1 MKLSRTNKI
10 LEKMKQKGINQALI
24 SDPYSIFYLAEYL
37 EHPGER
43 FFAVLLDENGNHK
56 LFINALFLLEQDL
69 GLEKVVYSDTDNPI
83 ELLAKYIPNG
93 SVVGIDKV
101 LPARFLLPLMNHLPE
116 NKFVDVSQIV
126 DRVRMIKDEEEKEL
140 MRRASLLN
148 DEACQ
153 RVINSISEG
162 KSEKDV
168 SKDLL
173 AIHEELKV
181 DGLSFDPI
189 IAYGANGANPHGTVG
204 DRYVK
209 PGDAIIIDMGGIK
222 DNYCSDMTRT
232 VFWKQPSEKA
242 REVFEIVLEA
252 QKRGVSAVKPGVR
265 FCDIDA
271 ACRDYITEK
280 GYGEFFTHRTGH
292 HIGLECHEYGDIS
305 SINETKCE
313 PGMIFSIEPGIYLPG
328 EFGVRIEDLV
338 LVTEDGCEVLNK
350 LNKELVIIG
359 K

>member
-10 LEKMKQKGINQALI
+10 LSKMKEQGINQALI
-24 SDPYSIFYLAEYL
+24 SDPYSIFYLTGHL

-43 FFAVLLDENGNHK
+43 FYAVLLDENGNHK
-56 LFINALFLLEQDL
+56 LFINALFPLDKDL
-69 GLEKVVYSDTDNPI
+69 GLEKVVYSDTDKPI
-83 ELLAKYIPNG
+83 EILSKSIPNG

-101 LPARFLLPLMNHLPE
+101 LPARFLLPLMNYLPE
-116 NKFVDVSQIV
+116 SKFVDVSQIV

-153 RVINSISEG
+153 RVINSISAE
-162 KSEKDV
+162 KSEKDIV
-168 SKDLL
+168 KDLL
-173 AIHEELKV
+173 AIHEDLGVE
-181 DGLSFDPI
+181 GLSFDPI
-189 IAYGANGANPHGTVG
+189 IGYGANGANPHGT
-204 DRYVK
+204 
-209 PGDAIIIDMGGIK
+209 
-222 DNYCSDMTRT
+222 
-232 VFWKQPSEKA
+232 
-242 REVFEIVLEA
+242 
-252 QKRGVSAVKPGVR
+252 GVR
-265 FCDIDA
+265 LCDIDA

-305 SINETKCE
+305 SVNETKCE

-350 LNKELVIIG
+350 LNKELVVIG
-359 K
+359 E

>member
-10 LEKMKQKGINQALI
+10 LSEMKEQGINQALI
-24 SDPYSIFYLAEYL
+24 SDPYSIFYLTGHL

-43 FFAVLLDENGNHK
+43 FYAVLLDENGNHK
-56 LFINALFLLEQDL
+56 LFINALFPLDKDL
-69 GLEKVVYSDTDNPI
+69 GLEKVVYSDTDKPI
-83 ELLAKYIPNG
+83 EILSKSIPNG

-101 LPARFLLPLMNHLPE
+101 
-116 NKFVDVSQIV
+116 V

-148 DEACQ
+148 DKACQ
-153 RVINSISEG
+153 RVINSISAE
-162 KSEKDV
+162 KSEKDIV
-168 SKDLL
+168 KDLL
-173 AIHEELKV
+173 AIHEDLGVE
-181 DGLSFDPI
+181 GLSFDPI
-189 IAYGANGANPHGTVG
+189 IGYGANGANPHGTVG
-204 DRYVK
+204 DRYLK
-209 PGDAIIIDMGGIK
+209 PGDSIIIDMGGIK

-242 REVFEIVLEA
+242 REVFETVLEA
-252 QKRGVSAVKPGVR
+252 QKRGVALVKPGVR

-305 SINETKCE
+305 SVNETKCE

-350 LNKELVIIG
+350 LNKELVVVG
-359 K
+359 E